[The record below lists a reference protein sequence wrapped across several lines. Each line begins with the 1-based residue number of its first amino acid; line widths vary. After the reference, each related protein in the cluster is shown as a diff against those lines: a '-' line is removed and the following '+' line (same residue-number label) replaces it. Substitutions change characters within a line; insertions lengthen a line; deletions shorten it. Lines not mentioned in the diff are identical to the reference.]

1 MKYRKYLNVFIFV
14 IVIINWIRMMLGLSN
29 TGLASSGLRS
39 LKYFTV
45 LSNLFEAYASM
56 MWLYK
61 KDEKLKYIAS
71 VSLSLTF
78 ITVVLFLGPL
88 FGYRIMFI
96 GSNFWFHLIVPII
109 AVMEVIFLSKYT
121 ISKKD
126 NLFALMPMFIYGLFY
141 VGNIFIN
148 GVGSWPNIN
157 DWYGF
162 FTWGYT
168 GGVVVFVVISLATYF
183 MGYVIKK
190 INNKYDNYIN
200 KIH

>member
-45 LSNLFEAYASM
+45 LSNMFEAYASM

>member
-96 GSNFWFHLIVPII
+96 GSNFWFHLIIPII

>member
-190 INNKYDNYIN
+190 TNNKYDNYIN

>member
-168 GGVVVFVVISLATYF
+168 GGVVVFFVISLATYF
-183 MGYVIKK
+183 MGYVIKR

-200 KIH
+200 KTH

>member
-45 LSNLFEAYASM
+45 LSNLFEAYAST

-61 KDEKLKYIAS
+61 KDEKIKYIAS

-88 FGYRIMFI
+88 FGYRIMYI

-148 GVGSWPNIN
+148 GVGSWPNTN

-168 GGVVVFVVISLATYF
+168 GGIVVFFVISLATYF
-183 MGYVIKK
+183 MGYVIKR

-200 KIH
+200 KTH

>member
-96 GSNFWFHLIVPII
+96 GSNFWFHLIIPII

-168 GGVVVFVVISLATYF
+168 GGVVVFFVISLATYF
-183 MGYVIKK
+183 MGYVIKR

-200 KIH
+200 KTH

>member
-29 TGLASSGLRS
+29 TGLASSGFRS

-96 GSNFWFHLIVPII
+96 GSNFWFHLIIPII

-183 MGYVIKK
+183 MGYVIKRV
-190 INNKYDNYIN
+190 NNKYDNYIN
-200 KIH
+200 KTH

>member
-1 MKYRKYLNVFIFV
+1 
-14 IVIINWIRMMLGLSN
+14 
-29 TGLASSGLRS
+29 
-39 LKYFTV
+39 
-45 LSNLFEAYASM
+45 
-56 MWLYK
+56 
-61 KDEKLKYIAS
+61 
-71 VSLSLTF
+71 
-78 ITVVLFLGPL
+78 
-88 FGYRIMFI
+88 
-96 GSNFWFHLIVPII
+96 
-109 AVMEVIFLSKYT
+109 
-121 ISKKD
+121 
-126 NLFALMPMFIYGLFY
+126 MPMFIYGLFY

>member
-190 INNKYDNYIN
+190 NNNKYDNYIN